1 MYVPPDV
8 STGFRTNWDGKNV
21 STLGTAALRAISKEG
36 FGYKAGGAIDTLT
49 GLVDRFG
56 PLAGAAAVQA
66 GANMLTGDSLSYND
80 IFGGVSG
87 VIMNPNTE
95 LLFGGVQMRNFTL
108 DFRLY
113 ARHPK
118 ESLEIQKI
126 IKQFNQAMLPTQ
138 SAEGPV
144 LGFNGDGNNEGINLG
159 FIGVP
164 KLVKVTYMYGG
175 QENKNLPKFKMC
187 ALTSIDT
194 NYTPDG
200 AYASNYDGTPIAHNL
215 TLSFQETKIC
225 FADDVANDTVR

>member
-1 MYVPPDV
+1 
-8 STGFRTNWDGKNV
+8 
-21 STLGTAALRAISKEG
+21 
-36 FGYKAGGAIDTLT
+36 
-49 GLVDRFG
+49 
-56 PLAGAAAVQA
+56 
-66 GANMLTGDSLSYND
+66 MLTGDSLSYND

-144 LGFNGDGNNEGINLG
+144 LDLMVTGITKVSNLDL
-159 FIGVP
+159 
-164 KLVKVTYMYGG
+164 LVY
-175 QENKNLPKFKMC
+175 QN
-187 ALTSIDT
+187 
-194 NYTPDG
+194 
-200 AYASNYDGTPIAHNL
+200 
-215 TLSFQETKIC
+215 
-225 FADDVANDTVR
+225 